1 MNLPPPPSPADEP
14 PTPQR
19 PAYGGWDSYGAWAG
33 HDFMDRSQFEDAEG
47 RLAGAG
53 SGGASHSRDGEHP
66 ASGKGRRPFVIVLND
81 PDRVEDGQRLA
92 CRIIPESDEDGVVC
106 EPVPA
111 GTADAEL
118 ALVRPYVQS
127 PARTDPKPKPE
138 PKPVELQL
146 ETLIS
151 SVRITEEAKLR
162 SLSAIQR
169 KIRALCYLPQ
179 SVAEVSAQLATSV
192 DDTQVLINEAIVLG
206 ILTVHRSLPTGENGR
221 PTLDLLRRVREGLRK
236 LPA

>member
-1 MNLPPPPSPADEP
+1 MNLPQPPLPADEP

-19 PAYGGWDSYGAWAG
+19 PAYGGWDSYGAWAR

-47 RLAGAG
+47 RLVGAG
-53 SGGASHSRDGEHP
+53 SGVSSHPRDGEHP

-81 PDRVEDGQRLA
+81 PDRVAEVQRLA
-92 CRIIPESDEDGVVC
+92 CRIIPESDEDAIVC

-111 GTADAEL
+111 ETADAEL

-127 PARTDPKPKPE
+127 GPRTEAKPKPE

-151 SVRITEEAKLR
+151 SVRMTEESELR
-162 SLSAIQR
+162 SLSAVHR
-169 KIRALCYLPQ
+169 KIRALCYMPQ
-179 SVAEVSAQLATSV
+179 SVAEISAELATPI
-192 DDTQVLINEAIVLG
+192 DDTQVVINEAIVLG
-206 ILTVHRSLPTGENGR
+206 VLTVHRSLPTGENGR